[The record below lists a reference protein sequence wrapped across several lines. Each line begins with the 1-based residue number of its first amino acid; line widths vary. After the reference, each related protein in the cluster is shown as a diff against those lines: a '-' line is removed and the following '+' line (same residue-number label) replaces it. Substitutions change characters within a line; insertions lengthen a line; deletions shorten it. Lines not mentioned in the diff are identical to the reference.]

1 MTSEKRTCPCKRL
14 PLCLSSFTAAEY
26 GDLHSLTKQGAAI
39 VDRRDVAGYTPL
51 HMAAQNG
58 QVAATS
64 LLLQLGC
71 QVDGGNECGA
81 TPLHRAAFSGAVAA
95 MRILLDWKDPLCN
108 LLAKD
113 TSFGDE
119 MTPLHKAVAG
129 GRYMAV
135 QLLLEALRGRSIHSI
150 PTLAMDLTTT
160 TTTTGQYSLFSV
172 ALCAKDSVGRTPL
185 EVAKEF
191 SKIQDEERESVA
203 RWDGVAASIAD
214 WDKCVNLL
222 QTAEQEL
229 SSNDSM
235 VDYTG
240 TAVAQSNLFR
250 PLPPHLAGGDAC
262 IDCGANDDGAC
273 LTASWEKAFQATLG
287 SYVELSLNDRDDST
301 RPRKTLRLN
310 PDQSV
315 QLENDP
321 TQTARNEERTDMSS
335 RGKCVGLQCALCG
348 TACIALHLL
357 GASGLLVCKSCNR
370 KSMR

>member
-51 HMAAQNG
+51 HLAAQNG

-95 MRILLDWKDPLCN
+95 MRILLDWKDPHCN

-119 MTPLHKAVAG
+119 MTPLHKAAAG

-135 QLLLEALRGRSIHSI
+135 QLVLEALRGRGRSIHSI
-150 PTLAMDLTTT
+150 PTLVMDF
-160 TTTTGQYSLFSV
+160 TTTGQGSLISV
-172 ALCAKDSVGRTPL
+172 ALYAKDSVGRTPL
-185 EVAKEF
+185 EVAKEL

-203 RWDGVAASIAD
+203 RWDGVAGNIAD
-214 WDKCVNLL
+214 WDKCVDLL

-229 SSNDSM
+229 SSNDAM
-235 VDYTG
+235 VDNID
-240 TAVAQSNLFR
+240 TALAQSNLFR

-273 LTASWEKAFQATLG
+273 LTASWEKAFQAALG

-301 RPRKTLRLN
+301 RPRKTVKLS
-310 PDQSV
+310 PDQSL

-335 RGKCVGLQCALCG
+335 RGKDVGLHCALCD
-348 TACIALHLL
+348 TACIALHL
-357 GASGLLVCKSCNR
+357 GAGGFLVCKSCNR

>member
-39 VDRRDVAGYTPL
+39 ADRRDVAGYTPL
-51 HMAAQNG
+51 HLAAQNG

-64 LLLQLGC
+64 LLLQRGC

-119 MTPLHKAVAG
+119 MSPLHKAAAG

-135 QLLLEALRGRSIHSI
+135 QLVLEALRGRSIHSI
-150 PTLAMDLTTT
+150 PTLDMDLTTT
-160 TTTTGQYSLFSV
+160 GQDSLISV
-172 ALCAKDSVGRTPL
+172 ALYAKDSVGRTPL
-185 EVAKEF
+185 EVAKEL
-191 SKIQDEERESVA
+191 SKIQEEERESVA

-214 WDKCVNLL
+214 WDKCVDLL

-229 SSNDSM
+229 SSNDAM
-235 VDYTG
+235 ADNAD
-240 TAVAQSNLFR
+240 TALAQSSLFR

-273 LTASWEKAFQATLG
+273 LTTSWEKSFQAALG

-301 RPRKTLRLN
+301 RPRKTVKLD
-310 PDQSV
+310 PDQSL

-321 TQTARNEERTDMSS
+321 TQTERNEERNDLSS
-335 RGKCVGLQCALCG
+335 HGKDVGLQCALCD
-348 TACIALHLL
+348 TACIALHL
-357 GASGLLVCKSCNR
+357 GAGGLLVCKSCNR